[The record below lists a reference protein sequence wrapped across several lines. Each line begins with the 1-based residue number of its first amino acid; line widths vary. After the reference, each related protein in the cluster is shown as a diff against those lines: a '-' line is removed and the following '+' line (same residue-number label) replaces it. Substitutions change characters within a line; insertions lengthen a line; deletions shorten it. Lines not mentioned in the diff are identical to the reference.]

1 MIISSFDESNPMKY
15 PWKIAILVVV
25 VIVIGLMVLH
35 GFKSNHSPDSSSFS
49 STPKRNEVVVAT
61 VGKKLINDRLTA
73 IGTGRA
79 LATVAVTPWS
89 SGVMDTLYVHA
100 GTHVNVGDKVAKLD
114 SDNEEIAVERAKVEV
129 NDAELTMARTV
140 KLRATNTATEVQELS
155 AKLAL
160 DKAKLA
166 LRDAE
171 LAADRRIICSP
182 ISGIVGIL
190 PVDAGNYVTS
200 DTTIAR
206 IDNRDR
212 ILIDLWVPERFAP
225 LIKIGQ
231 EVKATSIV
239 RPGEV
244 FIGQISAIDNMVDE
258 QSRTLRVRAEV
269 DNKQGILQS
278 GMSFSVTLNFPGD
291 PYPAVDPLAIQWNS
305 EGAYVFRVKGE
316 KVERVR
322 VVIVERNADSVLV
335 TGDIH
340 EGEKVVT
347 QGVQNLQDNSAVDIM
362 ADTTSPLAQKSISAD
377 ITQKTESKNVGSAEK
392 NPATAGDAPD
402 SSSLSQKMPD
412 KSLETKSQKNPPAGA
427 DSAGEAVQKNSTGAK
442 NNVSQK
448 AGQ

>member
-1 MIISSFDESNPMKY
+1 MKY
-15 PWKIAILVVV
+15 PSKLAILVIVV
-25 VIVIGLMVLH
+25 VIIIGLFVWH
-35 GFKSNHSPDSSSFS
+35 GLKSDHSPEASSSS
-49 STPKRNEVVVAT
+49 SQEKRIGVVVAP

-89 SGVMDTLYVHA
+89 SGVMDTIYVSA
-100 GTHVNVGDKVAKLD
+100 GTHVHAGDPVAKLD

-171 LAADRRIICSP
+171 LAADRRTIRSP
-182 ISGIVGIL
+182 ISGVVGIL

-206 IDNRDR
+206 IDNRDH
-212 ILIDLWVPERFAP
+212 ILIDVWVPERFAP

-244 FIGQISAIDNMVDE
+244 FIGRISAIDNMVDE

-269 DNKQGILQS
+269 DNEKGVLQS
-278 GMSFSVTLNFPGD
+278 GMSFSVALNFPGD

-305 EGAYVFRVKGE
+305 EGAYVWRVKG
-316 KVERVR
+316 KNVERVR

-335 TGDIH
+335 TGAIH
-340 EGEKVVT
+340 EGEEVVT
-347 QGVQNLQDNSAVDIM
+347 QGVQNLQEDSVVNIM
-362 ADTTSPLAQKSISAD
+362 AGATSSVAEKSMSQTTAASGKPD
-377 ITQKTESKNVGSAEK
+377 SKNAGSAEEK
-392 NPATAGDAPD
+392 PATTGDAPD
-402 SSSLSQKMPD
+402 TSSLSQKMPE
-412 KSLETKSQKNPPAGA
+412 KSPETKSQKTPSAGA
-427 DSAGEAVQKNSTGAK
+427 NGLGEAGRENNNGAE